1 MEDVDV
7 VGAGSAADEHL
18 AGPLIR
24 TCGGARLSGE
34 AVARQVAAQLA
45 AK

>member
-7 VGAGSAADEHL
+7 VGAGST
-18 AGPLIR
+18 AGERFASPLLQ
-24 TCGGARLSGE
+24 TCGGTRLSGE

>member
-7 VGAGSAADEHL
+7 VGAGSAAGERF
-18 AGPLIR
+18 AGPLPQ
-24 TCGGARLSGE
+24 TCGGTRPSGE
-34 AVARQVAAQLA
+34 AVAGQVAAQLA

>member
-7 VGAGSAADEHL
+7 VIVGAEHVT
-18 AGPLIR
+18 GPLIQ
-24 TCGGARLSGE
+24 TCGARLSGE